1 MSISMEQ
8 LAKAGV
14 VGAGGAGFPTHV
26 KLAAK
31 ADTVVINAAECE
43 PLLHKDQELIL
54 HFGDRLVEGLR
65 RAMEATGA
73 KRGIVGIKR
82 KYEKVIASLQK
93 QLLPGMEIGPLDDVY
108 PAGDEFILVYQTLG
122 RVIAPG
128 AIPISVGVVV
138 LNVETACNVARADQS
153 PVIEKYV
160 SIAGAVHHPCTV
172 CVPLGTP
179 LSLCLQAAGG
189 ANIDDPAY
197 VVGGAMM
204 GSLAN
209 DLSIPVSKTT
219 GGLIVLP
226 KDHFIVQRKSWDWE
240 KAARIG
246 KAACD
251 QCSKCT
257 ELCPRYLLGHPI
269 EPAKTMRS
277 LGFNLSMEANTA
289 GSQFCSECNL
299 CSYCSCPE
307 GLDPRQVNAQNKQRI
322 FKEGKRWT
330 NPPFDPDRPERL
342 MSFRKT
348 PIPRL
353 MQRIGL
359 NQFVNKGP
367 LLDKIPEVNA
377 VEILLKQNVGAP
389 AVPIVKTGDRVHIGE
404 TIAVRPVIDGKTA
417 LGVDHHASIDGIIT
431 AITDRGIRIERQ

>member
-1 MSISMEQ
+1 MPISTEQ

-26 KLAAK
+26 KLSAK

-54 HFGDRLVEGLR
+54 HYGDRLVEGLR
-65 RAMEATGA
+65 RAMEAVGA

-82 KYEKVIASLQK
+82 KYDKVIAHLQK
-93 QLLPGMEIGPLDDVY
+93 LLLPGMEIGPLDDVY

-128 AIPISVGVVV
+128 AIPITVGVVV
-138 LNVETACNVARADQS
+138 LNVETACNVAVADRT

-160 SIAGAVHHPCTV
+160 SIAGAVQNPCTV
-172 CVPLGTP
+172 CVPIGAP
-179 LSLCLQAAGG
+179 LSVCLEAAGG

-204 GSLAN
+204 GFLTA
-209 DLSIPVSKTT
+209 DLSMPVSKTT

-240 KAARIG
+240 KAARVG
-246 KAACD
+246 RAACD

-307 GLDPRQVNAQNKQRI
+307 GLDPRRVNAQNKQRI

-330 NPPFDPDRPERL
+330 NPPFDPERAERL

-348 PIPRL
+348 PTARL
-353 MQRIGL
+353 MQRICL
-359 NQFVNKGP
+359 TQFVNKGP
-367 LLDKIPEVNA
+367 LLEARPNVSS
-377 VEILLKQNVGAP
+377 VEILLKQNVGAA
-389 AVPIVKTGDRVHIGE
+389 AVPVVKIGDHVRAGDPV
-404 TIAVRPVIDGKTA
+404 AVRPVVDGKTA

-431 AITDRGIRIERQ
+431 AISDRGIRIDRQ